1 MGVNTAQ
8 EVLDAE
14 SLTADVLDMAFVLL
28 VNALVDQL
36 HEFGR
41 FTAQFLQVD
50 VKRVVRTVH
59 LASVMDEVFHLYVQ
73 QQRLVRILDIERVET
88 AAFGD
93 DRHVR
98 LVTEIPDHRLYA
110 DNILRTVGLSR
121 HKIRGTEVHIAD
133 GGGEDDVR
141 GLVVGHFQPIRGNH
155 PVKGEFPGQTVIE
168 VAIPLTGVN
177 VRCQRGV
184 IGYCR
189 CRIGCILCKSTHYA
203 RHKGKHYK
211 NLFHV
216 L

>member
-1 MGVNTAQ
+1 
-8 EVLDAE
+8 
-14 SLTADVLDMAFVLL
+14 
-28 VNALVDQL
+28 
-36 HEFGR
+36 
-41 FTAQFLQVD
+41 
-50 VKRVVRTVH
+50 
-59 LASVMDEVFHLYVQ
+59 MDEVLHLDVQ

-133 GGGEDDVR
+133 GGGENDVR

-155 PVKGEFPGQTVIE
+155 PVKGELPGQTVVE
-168 VAIPLTGVN
+168 VAILLPGIEFPGH
-177 VRCQRGV
+177 CDSACF
-184 IGYCR
+184 CR
-189 CRIGCILCKSTHYA
+189 YRIGCILCKSTHCA
-203 RHKGKHYK
+203 RHEGKHYK
-211 NLFHV
+211 NLFHT